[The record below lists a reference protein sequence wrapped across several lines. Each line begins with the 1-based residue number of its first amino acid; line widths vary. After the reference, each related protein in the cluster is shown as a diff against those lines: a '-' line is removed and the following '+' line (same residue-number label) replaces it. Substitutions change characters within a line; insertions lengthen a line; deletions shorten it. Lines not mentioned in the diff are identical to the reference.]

1 MAIVKLDLKDIL
13 EQNTIVFE
21 NIPDIEGS
29 TEEDG
34 APRLWRVRPLTVERE
49 HAVETARMRN
59 SAYLQRIIAANQA
72 RWKAVE
78 DGRDAGTP
86 AEDELEPQAT
96 AEQWAPIVAALVCEP
111 DLDADY
117 LAEHFHGVVLR
128 YVGEEAEAFFREGAA
143 KVKEN
148 REARRQKK

>member
-1 MAIVKLDLKDIL
+1 VAIVKLDLKDIL

-34 APRLWRVRPLTVERE
+34 APRVWRVRPLTVERE
-49 HAVETARMRN
+49 HAVETARMHN

-78 DGRDAGTP
+78 EGRDAGTP
-86 AEDELEPQAT
+86 AEEDLEPQAT

-128 YVGEEAEAFFREGAA
+128 YVGEEAEAFFQQVATRA
-143 KVKEN
+143 KER
-148 REARRQKK
+148 REARKTKK